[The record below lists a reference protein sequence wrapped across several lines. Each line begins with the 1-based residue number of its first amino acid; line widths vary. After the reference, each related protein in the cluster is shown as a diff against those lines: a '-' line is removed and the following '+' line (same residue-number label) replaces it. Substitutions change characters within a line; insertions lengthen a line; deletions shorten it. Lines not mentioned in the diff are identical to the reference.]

1 MAKRT
6 SAQQMPTVP
15 EDRRYLT
22 PPEAH
27 RLIDEAGR
35 LGRHPERDKL
45 MLRLMYRHGLRCAEL
60 CGLEWRDVNLD
71 ESTVYIKR
79 LKRGKNATHKLER
92 DDMAALRRLWKD
104 RRGVHVF
111 TSERCGP
118 FSNDAL
124 QKIVGR
130 AGVVAGLGDHIH
142 PHMLRHGCGYALV
155 NQGID
160 QRLGMDYLG
169 HKTQAMFM
177 HYSEVSP
184 ERLRDVRVV

>member
-1 MAKRT
+1 MPKRT
-6 SAQQMPTVP
+6 STQQLPTVP
-15 EDRRYLT
+15 EDRKYLT
-22 PPEAH
+22 PVEAH

-35 LGRHPERDKL
+35 NGRYPDRDKL

-71 ESTVYIKR
+71 EGSIYIRR
-79 LKRGKNATHKLER
+79 LKRGKNSTHKLER
-92 DDMAALRRLWKD
+92 DDMAALRKAWKA
-104 RRGVHVF
+104 RQGAHLF
-111 TSERCGP
+111 TSERGGP
-118 FSNDAL
+118 FSSDAV
-124 QKIVGR
+124 QKIVQR
-130 AGVVAGLGDHIH
+130 AGAACGLGDHIH
-142 PHMLRHGCGYALV
+142 PHMLRHGCGYSLV

-177 HYSEVSP
+177 HYSEVAP